1 MITGPGGIQISQLLQ
16 GGSPFLNPFFPIRK
30 AQLEQ
35 EAQRCME
42 SIEAGT
48 KQIKEVT
55 TCLAVVGN
63 AAAADEKMAATLN
76 QLFKSTPWMGVP
88 PISADNPT
96 LGIYKAM
103 KYTQMAMEQVMSR
116 EMPETER
123 NAKINTAKNC
133 LEVLKQ
139 ALGER
144 DQRIAQVN
152 HALEVLGVQMP
163 GLAPPPPSGGGATD
177 PTTMPP
183 TAEAPGSAT
192 PPSSDPTTQT
202 TQPTDPASSDPTTA
216 PPAADT
222 SARPVLGKN
231 ATRADLMKVV
241 DALKGMLQPLET
253 KLREDMATLTVIN
266 IRRHGVLSAFA
277 ELFKAQAGR

>member
-16 GGSPFLNPFFPIRK
+16 SGSPFLNPFFPFRK
-30 AQLEQ
+30 AQLDQ

-42 SIEAGT
+42 SIDAGT
-48 KQIKEVT
+48 KRIQEVT

-63 AAAADEKMAATLN
+63 AVAADERMVATLN
-76 QLFKSTPWMGVP
+76 QRFKSMPWMEVP
-88 PISADNPT
+88 PISADDPA

-103 KYTQMAMEQVMSR
+103 KYTQIAMERVMSS

-123 NAKINTAKNC
+123 NAKINAAKGC

-139 ALGER
+139 VLGER
-144 DQRIAQVN
+144 DLRIAQVN
-152 HALEVLGVQMP
+152 QALKVLGGQMP
-163 GLAPPPPSGGGATD
+163 GLAPPPPSGVGATD

-183 TAEAPGSAT
+183 ATDAPDSAP
-192 PPSSDPTTQT
+192 PPSSDPTTEV
-202 TQPTDPASSDPTTA
+202 TQPTEPALSGPTTA
-216 PPAADT
+216 PPTADS

-241 DALKGMLQPLET
+241 DALKGMLRPLET
-253 KLREDMATLTVIN
+253 KLREDMASLTVIN
-266 IRRHGVLSAFA
+266 IRRQGVVSVFA
-277 ELFKAQAGR
+277 ELFKAHR